1 MSNATIVRSA
11 VRSTIES
18 ILTTHRLI
26 AVMLALAIGGCASGG
41 GSYQSGYQ
49 SGVASPPSSQAS
61 APAAAAAASDSGG
74 GNQPRGGPND
84 ATGLWQGTSRAG
96 CQSLNPMGFNTR
108 CSAINNIQLTLIQE
122 GSKISG
128 FYKCSTGNQDCRNQN
143 DSGTVGSGD
152 MRSNGRVAMRIAMP
166 DGSSCIFN
174 GLMAAANQMKGSYS
188 CYQGGGLAEQG
199 SFQVSRNY

>member
-1 MSNATIVRSA
+1 MSKPIT
-11 VRSTIES
+11 VRSTIAPVPITHW
-18 ILTTHRLI
+18 IL
-26 AVMLALAIGGCASGG
+26 AVTLAFAIGGCASGG
-41 GSYQSGYQ
+41 SGYSSGEQAGIVPAASSPQSSAQSG
-49 SGVASPPSSQAS
+49 
-61 APAAAAAASDSGG
+61 AAASDSGG
-74 GNQPRGGPND
+74 NQPRGGLND

-128 FYKCSTGNQDCRNQN
+128 FYKCATGNQDCRNQN
-143 DSGTVGSGD
+143 DSGTLGSGE
-152 MRSNGRVAMRIAMP
+152 MRSGSRVALRIAMP
-166 DGSSCIFN
+166 DGSSCLFN
-174 GLMAAANQMKGSYS
+174 GVLVAANQMKGAYS